1 MSLIKT
7 QTLHI
12 HSSCLQH
19 LLPDRDIYQSLQH
32 RGFHSAVLSSLQVG
46 DLNGVLRRPRRIV
59 TRAVI
64 EGRETKVKR
73 HAHHGNG
80 KQKKKVE
87 QQNGKGKP
95 CDSSNGALR
104 TDSLSMGNSNL
115 APADFCNVEDDLD
128 GLDDDDELQI
138 FRALVL
144 DLSYRPVNV
153 VNWKRALCLEILEK
167 ADVLEYYD
175 QAILSTQRAYY
186 LPAVLRVS
194 SFVHTPKNKKVKLT
208 LNRNNIFLRDKF
220 RCQYCNKRGEDLTI
234 DHVLAASRGGGWE
247 WENLVT
253 ACASCNVKK
262 GDKSLEEC
270 RMKLLKP
277 PREPKELDSMDLPPN
292 YRTFR
297 SLHRNKG
304 TPTEWLDYL
313 PNKPFHI

>member
-1 MSLIKT
+1 M
-7 QTLHI
+7 
-12 HSSCLQH
+12 
-19 LLPDRDIYQSLQH
+19 
-32 RGFHSAVLSSLQVG
+32 
-46 DLNGVLRRPRRIV
+46 
-59 TRAVI
+59 

-73 HAHHGNG
+73 HGHHGKG
-80 KQKKKVE
+80 KQKKSVE
-87 QQNGKGKP
+87 ERSLKEKTSGGPNGV
-95 CDSSNGALR
+95 LR
-104 TDSLSMGNSNL
+104 TDSLGMNNSSL
-115 APADFCNVEDDLD
+115 APADFCNVEAELD
-128 GLDDDDELQI
+128 ELEEDDELQI

-175 QAILSTQRAYY
+175 QAVLSSQRAYY
-186 LPAVLRVS
+186 IPAVLRVS
-194 SFVHTPKNKKVKLT
+194 GFVHTPKAKKVKLS
-208 LNRNNIFLRDKF
+208 LNRNNVFLRDKF
-220 RCQYCNKRGEDLTI
+220 RCQYCNKRGDDLTI

-277 PREPKELDSMDLPPN
+277 PREPKELDSMNLPPN

-313 PNKPFHI
+313 PAKAFHI